1 MADLIEL
8 QSVCGVF
15 FMKDATQQK
24 TQIVTEIFR
33 HLACFNKSK
42 FKSIYCCSHNHDTNF
57 TPQTVSAGIAS
68 KRSNSHATR
77 LMRVARQQQI
87 P

>member
-1 MADLIEL
+1 VSSIDRAQPKSLLPFLHQDLSHFHTLYHMADLIEL

-42 FKSIYCCSHNHDTNF
+42 FKY
-57 TPQTVSAGIAS
+57 
-68 KRSNSHATR
+68 
-77 LMRVARQQQI
+77 L
-87 P
+87 